1 MANRPDADERDLDA
15 WLDGLR
21 GRPVAGSPASH
32 EAAAQ
37 REAIAAAHATRA
49 SEPQDPQE
57 LQRLLFRLRREGLL
71 GAGTDAATPAARSAP
86 RWRLPAAVAAVLA
99 LGLALTMVGPGLW
112 QGGEEPVLRSGGAVQ
127 VLEVPAADVAST
139 AQRLATALKA
149 AGADVVIA
157 DTHGGGREVA
167 ATVPKEHLADAA
179 AALTP
184 FALKPPAADGSLRI
198 DVRPRA
204 ATAP

>member
-1 MANRPDADERDLDA
+1 MSNRPDADDRDLDA

-32 EAAAQ
+32 EAATQ

-71 GAGTDAATPAARSAP
+71 GAGADAAAQPGRTT
-86 RWRLPAAVAAVLA
+86 RWRLPAAAAAVLA
-99 LGLALTMVGPGLW
+99 LGLALTMIGPGLW
-112 QGGEEPVLRSGGAVQ
+112 HGGDEPVLRSGGAVQ
-127 VLEVPAADVAST
+127 VLEVLAADVAST

-167 ATVPKEHLADAA
+167 ATVPKERLADAA

>member
-1 MANRPDADERDLDA
+1 MSNRQDADDRDLDA

-21 GRPVAGSPASH
+21 GRPAAH
-32 EAAAQ
+32 TEAAAQ
-37 REAIAAAHATRA
+37 REAITAAHAARA
-49 SEPQDPQE
+49 NEPQDPQE

-71 GAGTDAATPAARSAP
+71 GVGTDATAPAARGAP
-86 RWRLPAAVAAVLA
+86 RWRLPAAAAALLA

-112 QGGEEPVLRSGGAVQ
+112 HGSEEPVLRSGGAVQ

-149 AGADVVIA
+149 AGADVVVVES
-157 DTHGGGREVA
+157 HGGGREVA
-167 ATVPKEHLADAA
+167 ATVPAQRLSDAA
-179 AALTP
+179 AALAP